1 MKRLINQFILM
12 GLLLCWCSS
21 WAYAQNSRSI
31 QGVVI
36 EKSTNE
42 AIPGASVQIQGT
54 NQGTVTDIDGQF
66 SLNVS
71 TENPVLVVSFIGY
84 TTQEIPVGNRNNIT
98 DRKSVVEG
106 KSQETE

>member
-1 MKRLINQFILM
+1 DFHVTGVQTCALPI
-12 GLLLCWCSS
+12 C
-21 WAYAQNSRSI
+21 SI